1 MAAKAYQFRQM
12 LKHEYMKPPTIM
24 PATELAE
31 PLSDSQAPIVPPTAM
46 LASNQKIQIASLVNG
61 ACRFGAH
68 HFLGMSAP
76 IGSAPLASNRPPT
89 CWLASH
95 HGVIERMLMAFEC
108 SALPSMASEPPAIR
122 VCSLVHMPLT
132 IFCLS
137 AINRQQFAQN
147 HRRSQAN
154 SCVTRPPYVD
164 KRTDRNLIL

>member
-76 IGSAPLASNRPPT
+76 IGSAPLASNRPAT

-122 VCSLVHMPLT
+122 VCSLAHMPPT
-132 IFCLS
+132 ISLS
-137 AINRQQFAQN
+137 ATKSANKWRQITGLA
-147 HRRSQAN
+147 RR
-154 SCVTRPPYVD
+154 
-164 KRTDRNLIL
+164 

>member
-1 MAAKAYQFRQM
+1 MRAICPTIYRDDADKQMAAKAYQFRQM

-122 VCSLVHMPLT
+122 VCSLAHMPPT
-132 IFCLS
+132 ISLS
-137 AINRQQFAQN
+137 ATKSANKWRQITGLA
-147 HRRSQAN
+147 RR
-154 SCVTRPPYVD
+154 
-164 KRTDRNLIL
+164 